1 MTEVQLPCCVYY
13 IATETLRQGASF
25 QPLPC
30 EALVLGSSLIR
41 FIRRR
46 NVLFSSIERIER
58 MCRLHVQNAGVYLYK
73 SLAVGKGA
81 ELRNIE

>member
-1 MTEVQLPCCVYY
+1 MVCVLHSHTDTQ
-13 IATETLRQGASF
+13 IHSARVPVFKRCQVET
-25 QPLPC
+25 
-30 EALVLGSSLIR
+30 LVLGSSLIR

-58 MCRLHVQNAGVYLYK
+58 MCRLHVQDAGVYLYK
-73 SLAVGKGA
+73 SLTVRNGA